1 MSLTNAMDLQVAFP
15 SLERLKLSHME
26 NLKIIWPDQ
35 FAGYSFFKLQ
45 FLKVEFCESLMHI
58 FQSNMLTRF
67 HSLET
72 LSVTDCGVEE
82 IVVRDEG
89 AVGTVLFP
97 KVTHL
102 ILRKLPKLKWLYQ
115 GVQTLEWPLLKELE
129 VSDCD
134 QLRIFATKNLNF
146 HETIEQSQLESSIQQ
161 PLFLVQEVRH

>member
-1 MSLTNAMDLQVAFP
+1 
-15 SLERLKLSHME
+15 ME
-26 NLKIIWPDQ
+26 NLKIIWHNQLAED
-35 FAGYSFFKLQ
+35 SFLKLQ
-45 FLKVEFCESLMHI
+45 LLRVEFCENLMSN

-72 LSVTDCGVEE
+72 LSVTDCGIKE